1 MTIIAFWRLFSNFRL
16 SVVAAFTWRHFVQ
29 ARRDKNPR
37 IIVGISIIS
46 LILSDIQL
54 FPVFMATVADDDAIL
69 PFSVRSQS
77 KSFQDAIFIFGR
89 KQGVIAEYSF
99 KKKLKTYLF
108 GIIYF
113 YCIGHQ
119 FILPCRVASLV
130 ALFTLHI
137 AENKLAVV
145 LLLVMVSWL
154 LTRPLFHFV
163 VVY

>member
-29 ARRDKNPR
+29 
-37 IIVGISIIS
+37 
-46 LILSDIQL
+46 
-54 FPVFMATVADDDAIL
+54 AIL